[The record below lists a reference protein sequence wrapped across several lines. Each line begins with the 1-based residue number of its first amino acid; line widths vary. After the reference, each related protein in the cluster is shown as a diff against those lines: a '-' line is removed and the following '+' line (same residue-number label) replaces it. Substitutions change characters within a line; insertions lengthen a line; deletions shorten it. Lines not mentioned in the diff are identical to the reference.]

1 MFREHGCELPCKRH
15 VRAHEYAISI
25 SHPVHVLSSEL
36 RKPIEK
42 SVCLAILF
50 APSLILRVGG
60 KQWDIAAAK
69 RCPPNLPALSR
80 RRNWKLVLIVPAED
94 ELARKTSQPLGHVGR
109 TSGSPSFA
117 TMAVRPR
124 TRGWPKPKVE
134 EENLC
139 KTEVS
144 CGPRV
149 CAVPMFGNLDGERQ
163 ELMAS
168 GNIEGW

>member
-1 MFREHGCELPCKRH
+1 MCCPLSCASRLRNQFASQYCSRH
-15 VRAHEYAISI
+15 R
-25 SHPVHVLSSEL
+25 LSCGSGTDNGTSPQL
-36 RKPIEK
+36 SGSP
-42 SVCLAILF
+42 A
-50 APSLILRVGG
+50 
-60 KQWDIAAAK
+60 
-69 RCPPNLPALSR
+69 NLPAHSR
-80 RRNWKLVLIVPAED
+80 RRNWNLVLFVPAED
-94 ELARKTSQPLGHVGR
+94 ELAHKTSQPLVTVGR

-117 TMAVRPR
+117 TIAVRPR
-124 TRGWPKPKVE
+124 TPGWPKPKVE
-134 EENLC
+134 EETLC